1 MVSALL
7 ATSLQCTK
15 LCQLLTYTR
24 NKCPN
29 WELVIYNLVNNHSLW
44 KANHWGKITSNTMK
58 FNKLKLCC
66 FICVN
71 KSVAIWQW
79 TWVAIAKFNM
89 AFVWKCGGKWQG
101 TDNEKYRH
109 ETFCNW
115 MDIVQRNCN
124 CLASKFTLHQGQFH
138 SFLVTHFIFFK
149 IVSDANCCSRESQPF
164 YLFHLIYYISETQ
177 GEHLDGYM
185 VVVIHFWAAQW
196 ADINLFLK
204 LDGRIAKNNSPSIMI
219 LQAIQLLFLEQNKI
233 QKVSKLVV
241 YYYTVCGTLRDM
253 CDLISSGHVS
263 RHLLWWQQLSKFIT
277 QRVHF

>member
-71 KSVAIWQW
+71 KRVAIWQW

-138 SFLVTHFIFFK
+138 SFLVT
-149 IVSDANCCSRESQPF
+149 
-164 YLFHLIYYISETQ
+164 FH
-177 GEHLDGYM
+177 
-185 VVVIHFWAAQW
+185 
-196 ADINLFLK
+196 
-204 LDGRIAKNNSPSIMI
+204 I
-219 LQAIQLLFLEQNKI
+219 LQNLLRCQLLQPRITAVLLIPFDILHQWNSRRASRWLYGRSYSFL
-233 QKVSKLVV
+233 
-241 YYYTVCGTLRDM
+241 
-253 CDLISSGHVS
+253 SSSMSWH
-263 RHLLWWQQLSKFIT
+263 
-277 QRVHF
+277 